1 MLGMTADE
9 EPVEKALMALS
20 SAAITFQDSV
30 NSNFVTT
37 MVDSGAS
44 GYYVDDAIIRNLK
57 HRLQNYVH
65 LATPRKILTV
75 GGAMLDGMAKGMLQ
89 GLVTDGY
96 DNQILVRVHIVVVPG
111 IGRNRFSVMI
121 GAKKGIAIIFNYE
134 NPRLE
139 GNNATL
145 PQSSESGDL

>member
-30 NSNFVTT
+30 NSSFVTT

-57 HRLQNYVH
+57 HRLQNF
-65 LATPRKILTV
+65 ATPRKILTV

-96 DNQILVRVHIVVVPG
+96 DNQILVRVHNVVVPG

-121 GAKKGIAIIFNYE
+121 
-134 NPRLE
+134 
-139 GNNATL
+139 
-145 PQSSESGDL
+145 

>member
-1 MLGMTADE
+1 
-9 EPVEKALMALS
+9 
-20 SAAITFQDSV
+20 
-30 NSNFVTT
+30 
-37 MVDSGAS
+37 
-44 GYYVDDAIIRNLK
+44 
-57 HRLQNYVH
+57 
-65 LATPRKILTV
+65 
-75 GGAMLDGMAKGMLQ
+75 MLDGMAKGMLQ

-134 NPRLE
+134 NPNLE
-139 GNNATL
+139 GNNVTL